1 MASARRVNRLMQL
14 PLKYI
19 IRSSVA
25 RRLTT
30 VITILGVALVV
41 FVFTAVLMMA
51 NGVQQTL
58 RSTGSDDN
66 LLVARKAAMSEIM
79 SIMDREAAGIIVN
92 LPQVAQAADGTPM
105 SSKEVVVIIN
115 LNKLGGAGISNV
127 TVRGV
132 EPPAFQLR
140 PQVKITEGRMFNWGA
155 REVIAG
161 AGITK
166 RFVGAQIGEKVK
178 FGGDIWT
185 VVGLFDAAGSAF
197 DSELW
202 GDLNQ
207 IADAFKRS
215 SFSTITVRLKDP
227 DDLAGVTRAFEGDN
241 RLQYFVGK
249 REKKFF
255 EEQSEMMATFI
266 RILGIFIT
274 VIFSTGSTIG
284 AMITMYGSVANRTTE
299 IGTLAGA
306 RFFPT
311 QHSCRILIGVLGA
324 GVCRRIGWAR
334 VCLSAAVFLDID
346 VELRLILRA
355 GFLLRFVAVD
365 RREVAGIF
373 TADGID
379 WRLSSRGASRAAGYY
394 PGVAR
399 GVNRIRR
406 I

>member
-1 MASARRVNRLMQL
+1 MQI

-19 IRSSVA
+19 LRSSVS

-30 VITILGVALVV
+30 AITISGIALVV

-51 NGVQQTL
+51 NGVQKTL

-115 LNKLGGAGISNV
+115 LNKLGAAGISNV

-140 PQVKITEGRMFNWGA
+140 PQVKITEGRTFNWGA

-166 RFVGAQIGEKVK
+166 RFVGAQIGEKIK
-178 FGGDIWT
+178 FGGDVWT
-185 VVGLFDAAGSAF
+185 VVGLFDAAGSGF

-207 IADAFKRS
+207 IADAFRRS
-215 SFSTITVRLKDP
+215 SFSTVTVRLKDP
-227 DDLAGVTRAFEGDN
+227 DDLASVTRAFEGDN

-299 IGTLAGA
+299 IGTLRALG
-306 RFFPT
+306 FFRR
-311 QHSCRILIGVLGA
+311 SILIAFLLESLALALAGGLVGLGFASVLQFFSISTLNFGSFSELA
-324 GVCRRIGWAR
+324 FSFALSPSIVATALGFSLLMGLLGGFLPAVRAAR
-334 VCLSAAVFLDID
+334 LDI
-346 VELRLILRA
+346 IKALRA
-355 GFLLRFVAVD
+355 L
-365 RREVAGIF
+365 
-373 TADGID
+373 
-379 WRLSSRGASRAAGYY
+379 
-394 PGVAR
+394 
-399 GVNRIRR
+399 
-406 I
+406 